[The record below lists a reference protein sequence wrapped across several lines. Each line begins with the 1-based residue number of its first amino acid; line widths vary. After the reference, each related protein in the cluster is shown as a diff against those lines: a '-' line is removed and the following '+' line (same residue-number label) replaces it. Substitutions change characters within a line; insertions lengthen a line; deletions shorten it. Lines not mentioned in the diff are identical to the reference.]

1 MGLIKVKNLTKE
13 FRQQKRKEGLWGAV
27 QSLFTRE
34 YEAKIAVDNI
44 SFEVEKGE
52 VVGYIGP
59 NGAGKSTT
67 IKMLVGI
74 LVPTSGHV
82 EVRGLVPYENRVEN
96 AKRMG
101 VVFGQRTQLWW
112 DIPVSESFNLMRYMY
127 KIPDHQYHTNLEL
140 FSEILGIKEFMDTPV
155 RQLSKSGRLSHF
167 NRFGSFPHTNFYPN

>member
-27 QSLFTRE
+27 QSLFNRE
-34 YEAKIAVDNI
+34 YEVKIAVDNI

-82 EVRGLVPYENRVEN
+82 EVRGLVP
-96 AKRMG
+96 
-101 VVFGQRTQLWW
+101 L
-112 DIPVSESFNLMRYMY
+112 
-127 KIPDHQYHTNLEL
+127 
-140 FSEILGIKEFMDTPV
+140 
-155 RQLSKSGRLSHF
+155 
-167 NRFGSFPHTNFYPN
+167 